1 MIVCDKDYLL
11 IFDHHCIFR
20 LANIQR
26 TLLES
31 GAEATAEGE
40 QGGREELEV
49 NLRMFQKCFKFQ
61 YVYGMRY
68 LFR

>member
-11 IFDHHCIFR
+11 IFDKDHHCIFR

-31 GAEATAEGE
+31 GAEAAAEGE
-40 QGGREELEV
+40 HGAREELEV
-49 NLRMFQKCFKFQ
+49 NLRMFSKLEHKC
-61 YVYGMRY
+61 
-68 LFR
+68 

>member
-26 TLLES
+26 SLLES

-49 NLRMFQKCFKFQ
+49 NLNMFSKENQLPVCVHNIQ
-61 YVYGMRY
+61 
-68 LFR
+68 LE